1 MSLVMKTLCW
11 ACFFLLVFAAGF
23 GLLGV
28 IGTVFPTLPADLR
41 GVVATGLTLAAAAI
55 VVEAML

>member
-1 MSLVMKTLCW
+1 MNLAMKTLCW
-11 ACFFLLVFAAGF
+11 FCFFLLVIAAGV

-28 IGTVFPTLPADLR
+28 VGAVFPTLPADLR
-41 GVVATGLTLAAAAI
+41 GVVATGLTVAAAAI

>member
-1 MSLVMKTLCW
+1 MTLAMKTLMW
-11 ACFFLLVFAAGF
+11 ACFFLLVCAASL

-28 IGTVFPTLPADLR
+28 LAMVFPTLPPDLR

>member
-1 MSLVMKTLCW
+1 MIMKTLCW
-11 ACFFLLVFAAGF
+11 TCFFLLVIAAGH

-28 IGTVFPTLPADLR
+28 IAMVFPTLPPDLR